1 MRGFSELI
9 KTLKLI
15 LKLVIGLGLVYGLYV
30 GIDFIFKDIFSYQA
44 RAVLANFIVFA
55 GVIAFVIIKV
65 ANTSKVL
72 SDAQQSV
79 SDEIYNSEQIKV
91 ESMTRLSGIEDS
103 MANIEEEIDEI
114 LSQSAQNAQL
124 VGEKILAEAD
134 KSVLV
139 LRENTEKSIMNSRT
153 GLRNDLLK
161 RTSMASVEIAK
172 QHIQQELNNNQE
184 LHDRLID
191 ESIEAINVLTSET
204 DEEIA

>member
-9 KTLKLI
+9 KKLKLI

-30 GIDFIFKDIFSYQA
+30 GIDFIFKDVFSYQA
-44 RAVLANFIVFA
+44 RAVLANFIVFT

-114 LSQSAQNAQL
+114 LTQSAQNAQL

-191 ESIEAINVLTSET
+191 ESIEAINLLTSET

>member
-30 GIDFIFKDIFSYQA
+30 GIDFIFKDVFSYQA
-44 RAVLANFIVFA
+44 RAVLANFIVFT

-91 ESMTRLSGIEDS
+91 ESMTKLSSIEDS

-191 ESIEAINVLTSET
+191 ESIEAINLLTSKT